1 MKIEIPGNYQYNAL
15 KSGNPIQRQW
25 HKNKLNLVN
34 YLDFLNHN
42 DAVLDAG
49 CGSGNILL
57 EFAGKVKYII
67 GIDCNVGCINF
78 LEQRTKNFK
87 VNNVIARTLDLSAV
101 GSLKLKFSKVVMT
114 EVIEHLDEEYL
125 EKTLREL
132 DKVLALEGKILITTP
147 NYRSFWSSMEVVIDT
162 FKILPKLRG
171 EQHIAK
177 YHWEKLLELL
187 RKTNYRVVIRG
198 TLNWVSPF
206 IAPFSKTLADKIS
219 YLEFSKVKFGNLLYV
234 VLERN
239 VS

>member
-34 YLDFLNHN
+34 YLDFLNH
-42 DAVLDAG
+42 DDVVLDAG

-147 NYRSFWSSMEVVIDT
+147 NYSSFWSGMEVVIDI

-177 YHWEKLLELL
+177 YHWEKLLEL
-187 RKTNYRVVIRG
+187 
-198 TLNWVSPF
+198 
-206 IAPFSKTLADKIS
+206 
-219 YLEFSKVKFGNLLYV
+219 
-234 VLERN
+234 
-239 VS
+239 